1 MHLKFGMNIKQ
12 TNAYEDTWIY
22 YIVKEVN
29 HPEAHVTDTLVAI
42 FRDVLK
48 NDILQRHKKQT

>member
-1 MHLKFGMNIKQ
+1 
-12 TNAYEDTWIY
+12 
-22 YIVKEVN
+22 VN

-48 NDILQRHKKQT
+48 KDILQRHKKPT